1 LCGDRVDFDIHPPPF
16 LKEQSYSIS
25 FGRFVLKAK
34 NPFYADKQEE
44 SEEEK
49 AAKKNEKNKI

>member
-1 LCGDRVDFDIHPPPF
+1 

-25 FGRFVLKAK
+25 SGRFVLKAK

-44 SEEEK
+44 PEEDK
-49 AAKKNEKNKI
+49 AAKKNKI